1 MGLGNRKLNQLMAQ
15 QISLKIPQDLGQL
28 PLVEWENSWPPM
40 DWMVDIAYT
49 PDHSSDGISPELPE
63 ASGGPAVIVGETH
76 LNCRKPKAFPPWVFQ
91 EAFALNLSHKTSA
104 ARGVDVVGLVDYRVP
119 GHVWQILVNQ
129 WLVSE
134 ALVAQNGPSG
144 SKTCI

>member
-1 MGLGNRKLNQLMAQ
+1 M
-15 QISLKIPQDLGQL
+15 
-28 PLVEWENSWPPM
+28 
-40 DWMVDIAYT
+40 
-49 PDHSSDGISPELPE
+49 
-63 ASGGPAVIVGETH
+63 
-76 LNCRKPKAFPPWVFQ
+76 AFPPWVFQ

-134 ALVAQNGPSG
+134 ALVAQHWSFLFLHGKMDLPAQRHAFE
-144 SKTCI
+144 KDIYELL